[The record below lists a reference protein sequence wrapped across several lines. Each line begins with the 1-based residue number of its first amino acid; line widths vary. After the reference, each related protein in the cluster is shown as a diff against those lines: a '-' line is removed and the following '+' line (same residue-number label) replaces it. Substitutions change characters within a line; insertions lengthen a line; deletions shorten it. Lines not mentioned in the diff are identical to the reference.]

1 VTIPL
6 KLGKTK
12 RYFYKSYN
20 IGLRLK
26 EMFKIK
32 LKEMKFLDDK
42 LALQIYVLDYME
54 NNIYRKHVK
63 YGLV

>member
-1 VTIPL
+1 
-6 KLGKTK
+6 
-12 RYFYKSYN
+12 
-20 IGLRLK
+20 
-26 EMFKIK
+26 
-32 LKEMKFLDDK
+32 MKFLDDK